1 MIRVKVCGLTRLRDA
16 LLAEKL
22 GADFLGFIFYRR
34 SLRHISPAGCR
45 PIIEKL
51 DPATRTAGV
60 FVNEPIDKIMRIANR
75 LKLDFVQLHGS
86 ETNRMIVA
94 LSRAGLKT
102 IKAVPV
108 DEKGGIISR
117 TDFKSD
123 LLLFDSKTDCGFGGT
138 GVTFDPGIVKTI
150 RRPFFLS
157 GGLNAGNIKAA
168 CEIARPYGVDISSGV
183 ESKPGVKSPRK
194 LKELFKVMDDINGKS

>member
-34 SLRHISPAGCR
+34 SLRYISPTKCYR
-45 PIIEKL
+45 IIERL
-51 DPATRTAGV
+51 DPATRTVGV
-60 FVNEPIDKIMRIANR
+60 FVNEPIDRIMRIAHR

-86 ETNRMIVA
+86 ETNRVIA
-94 LSRAGLKT
+94 TLTYTGLKT

-108 DEKGGIISR
+108 DERGRIVSR
-117 TDFKSD
+117 TDYKSD
-123 LLLFDSKTDCGFGGT
+123 LLLFDSKTNCGFGGT
-138 GVTFDPGIVKTI
+138 GTTFDPGIVKGI

-168 CEIARPYGVDISSGV
+168 CEIARPYGVDLSSGV
-183 ESKPGVKSPRK
+183 ESKPGIKSPRK
-194 LKELFKVMDDINGKS
+194 LKELFKVMDDINGKC